1 MSWSDYQNRSSVIF
15 ADECESDDI
24 IDDVQPEIIDHL
36 ESCTSCSVLPI
47 LEDVDEDEVESVEQP
62 NVINSLSK
70 REITIDL
77 CSAQHGQ
84 LIFTVNAAGS
94 PPFQGSVSSL
104 PISIANLVLIS
115 IDQVPPYPG

>member
-1 MSWSDYQNRSSVIF
+1 MSWKDYQNRSSVIF
-15 ADECESDDI
+15 PNDCESEDVVDDI
-24 IDDVQPEIIDHL
+24 QPEIIDHL
-36 ESCTSCSVLPI
+36 ETCTSCSVLPI
-47 LEDVDEDEVESVEQP
+47 LEEVDEDEVETIDQP
-62 NVINSLSK
+62 SVINSLSK

-77 CSAQHGQ
+77 CSAQNDQ

>member
-1 MSWSDYQNRSSVIF
+1 MSWKDYQNRSSIIF
-15 ADECESDDI
+15 ADDCETDSI
-24 IDDVQPEIIDHL
+24 VDVKPPEIIDHL

-47 LEDVDEDEVESVEQP
+47 LEEVDEDELESVDQP
-62 NVINSLSK
+62 SVINSLSK

-77 CSAQHGQ
+77 CSAQNNQ
-84 LIFTVNAAGS
+84 LIFTINAAGS

-115 IDQVPPYPG
+115 IDQKPPYPG